1 MEILLNQVSYI
12 YDEGTAYEKH
22 ALAGIDVRIGQGEF
36 IGVIGKTGSGKST
49 LVKMFNALLKP
60 SYGGVYV
67 DGEDIWDR
75 DYERAA
81 LRGRIGMVFQYPEQQ
96 LFESTVVKDV
106 QFGPTNQGLDE
117 LQVELRS
124 FEALKQVGIGEDL
137 LDVSPLE
144 LSGGQKRRVAIAGVL
159 AMQPEVLILD
169 EPTAGLDKEG
179 QNAIF
184 ELLLRLNRE
193 KNTTI
198 ILITHRMEDVCEY
211 TNRVLVM
218 NDGRIVIDDAPK
230 EVFYGTDELSKYGLR
245 APEVTYIMERLRAG
259 GIDIPKGVI
268 KKEDAVAVIKS
279 VMAAR

>member
-1 MEILLNQVSYI
+1 MDILLNDVSYI
-12 YDEGTAYEKH
+12 YDEGTSYEKA
-22 ALAGIDVRIGQGEF
+22 ALAGVDLKITQGEF
-36 IGVIGKTGSGKST
+36 IGLVGETGAGKST
-49 LVKMFNALLKP
+49 LIRLMNGLIRP
-60 SYGGVYV
+60 THGGVFV
-67 DGEDIWDR
+67 DGQDIYDK
-75 DYERAA
+75 DYPIHK
-81 LRGRIGMVFQYPEQQ
+81 LRGRVGMVFQYPEQQ

-124 FEALKQVGIGEDL
+124 FEALKAVGIGEDL

-218 NDGRIVIDDAPK
+218 NDGRIVIDDAPE
-230 EVFYGTDELSKYGLR
+230 EVFYGTDELEKYGLR
-245 APEVTYIMERLRAG
+245 APEVTYILEGLRAR
-259 GIDIPKGVI
+259 GINIPKGVI

>member
-1 MEILLNQVSYI
+1 MDILLNKVAYI

-22 ALAGIDVRIGQGEF
+22 ALAGIDLRVSQGEF
-36 IGVIGKTGSGKST
+36 IGIIGKTGSGKST

-75 DYERAA
+75 DYERAM
-81 LRGRIGMVFQYPEQQ
+81 LRGRVGMVFQYPEQQ
-96 LFESTVVKDV
+96 LFESSVVKDV
-106 QFGPTNQGLDE
+106 QFGPRNQGVDE
-117 LQVELRS
+117 LQAEFRS
-124 FEALKQVGIGEDL
+124 FEALKMVGIGEDL

-179 QNAIF
+179 QNSIF
-184 ELLLRLNRE
+184 ELLTKLNRE

-218 NDGRIVIDDAPK
+218 NDGRIVIDDTPK
-230 EVFYGTDELSKYGLR
+230 EVFCGTEELARYGLR
-245 APEVTYIMERLRAG
+245 APEVTYILEGLRARG
-259 GIDIPKGVI
+259 VDIPLGVI
-268 KKEDAVAVIKS
+268 KKKDALEAIKNVLAVG
-279 VMAAR
+279 